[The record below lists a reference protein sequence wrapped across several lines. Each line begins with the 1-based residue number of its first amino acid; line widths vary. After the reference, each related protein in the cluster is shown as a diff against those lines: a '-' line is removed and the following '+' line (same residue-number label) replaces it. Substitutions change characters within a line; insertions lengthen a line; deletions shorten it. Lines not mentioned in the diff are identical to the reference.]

1 MKIHVGSFLL
11 GVVVGATGAT
21 LAKRLRPVGV
31 ELLSL
36 GYRFADAAQT
46 RLAMGREAL
55 EDAVAEAKARA
66 RGFLGEETPEPLV
79 GATPEHNGKRT
90 AA

>member
-1 MKIHVGSFLL
+1 VKIHFGSFFL

-21 LAKRLRPVGV
+21 VAKRFRPVAV

-36 GYRFADAAQT
+36 GIKLADAAQT
-46 RLAMGREAL
+46 RLAMGREAF
-55 EDAVAEAKARA
+55 EDVVAEAKARA
-66 RGFLGEETPEPLV
+66 RGLVSPEDELIVISEETRE
-79 GATPEHNGKRT
+79 